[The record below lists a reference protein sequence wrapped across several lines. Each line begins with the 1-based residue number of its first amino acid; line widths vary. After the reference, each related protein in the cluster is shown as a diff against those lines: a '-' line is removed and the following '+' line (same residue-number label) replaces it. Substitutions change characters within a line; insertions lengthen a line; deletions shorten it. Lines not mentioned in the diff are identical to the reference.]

1 MPRYT
6 LKLIHMMDYIAR
18 PSQFNKS
25 QIISES
31 EENNKK
37 ESIYTSVQA
46 FFHNQKSNISADEIC
61 TYFSQVMVQ
70 RIQ

>member
-1 MPRYT
+1 
-6 LKLIHMMDYIAR
+6 MMYYIAR

-46 FFHNQKSNISADEIC
+46 FFKNQKSNLSADEISS
-61 TYFSQVMVQ
+61 YFAQVMVIHLAEKRRAFQ
-70 RIQ
+70 